1 MDGRKTAI
9 KRSLQWRLTVLLGS
23 AMLFTGLLAALASF
37 LLSYDEAKEF
47 QDDML
52 RQIAYMDTKS
62 KGAFR
67 QPDIREQHQSEISL
81 SDPESQ
87 ISINYF
93 QGAPPG
99 WLDGN
104 VSPGFHTFKKNGQP
118 TRVFLLKDAAGN
130 TTVVIQPTETSDEIA
145 INSALRTLL
154 PLLLLLPVMAWLI
167 MHIIRNGLKPVGYL
181 AKYVDEQSADQPHQL
196 SDREIPQEIKPFIH
210 AINRLLERISALLGQ
225 QRRFIADA
233 AHELRTPLTALSIQ
247 VENLQNAGSAERM
260 MERLQPLKAGIE
272 RARKLTEQ
280 LLNLARIQAIPIDS
294 ASVDVS
300 AMTRELIAEFFPIAE
315 SEGIDLGMEESGP
328 LVISC
333 SCETLRLIIKN
344 GLENALKYTNRGGE
358 VTLRIYSEN
367 NNGIVEIIDD
377 GPGIPAADR
386 ERVFDPFFRQPG
398 EESYGSGLGLAIA
411 REAAITLGGILE
423 LLDRP
428 GVSGLVFRY
437 SQKCGTGCQ

>member
-93 QGAPPG
+93 KGAPPG

-130 TTVVIQPTETSDEIA
+130 TTVVTQPTETSDEIA

-315 SEGIDLGMEESGP
+315 FPVPAESAPISAAPVSMVSIP
-328 LVISC
+328 LIVSPAF
-333 SCETLRLIIKN
+333 ET
-344 GLENALKYTNRGGE
+344 
-358 VTLRIYSEN
+358 
-367 NNGIVEIIDD
+367 
-377 GPGIPAADR
+377 
-386 ERVFDPFFRQPG
+386 
-398 EESYGSGLGLAIA
+398 
-411 REAAITLGGILE
+411 
-423 LLDRP
+423 
-428 GVSGLVFRY
+428 
-437 SQKCGTGCQ
+437 